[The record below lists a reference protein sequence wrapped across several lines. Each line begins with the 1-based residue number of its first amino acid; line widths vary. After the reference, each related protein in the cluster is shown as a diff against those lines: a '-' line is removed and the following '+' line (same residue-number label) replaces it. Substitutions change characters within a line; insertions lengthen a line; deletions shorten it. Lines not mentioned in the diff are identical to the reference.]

1 MIQARL
7 FEQASKEG
15 YWIRVVATAL
25 ESAQTCMAPYGSRFS
40 RHDFTQRQ
48 HLVILVLKT
57 LQKTTYRGI
66 CDFLHASSDVRDAMG
81 LKKVPHYTTI
91 QKFADRAE
99 IMPVIDAMLAD
110 LTRRMSKETPDM
122 AIDSTG
128 IESTCASRYY
138 VSKRSP
144 RESRYIKVSVAVL
157 CGLCVPC
164 AVVVDW
170 GPGSDITQ
178 APELIDKAMAVLTPR
193 HVYMDKGYDCE
204 GLHEQL
210 RDRYG
215 VESVIPPVGRGP
227 NNVVKTKYRSLMRK
241 GLPGRYG
248 LRWHSETVM
257 SSLKRMTGPST
268 SSRGTHRPLIEAA
281 LKVLAYTVHR

>member
-1 MIQARL
+1 MKQNKL
-7 FEQASKEG
+7 FDQTDQDG
-15 YWIRVVATAL
+15 YWVRVATTAL
-25 ESAQTCMAPYGSRFS
+25 ESAQICMAAYGSRFS

-48 HLVILVLKT
+48 HLVILILKT
-57 LQKTTYRGI
+57 LQKETYRGI
-66 CDFLHASSDVRDAMG
+66 CDFLHAAPGVREAIG
-81 LKKVPHYTTI
+81 LKKVPHFTTI
-91 QKFADRAE
+91 QKFSDRAE
-99 IMPVIDAMLAD
+99 IMPVVDAMLVD
-110 LTRRMSKETPDM
+110 LSRRMNEETPEM

-128 IESTCASRYY
+128 IESSCASRYY
-138 VSKRSP
+138 VSKRSD

-178 APELIDKAMAVLTPR
+178 APELIDKAMAVMKPSR
-193 HVYMDKGYDCE
+193 VYMDRGYDCE
-204 GLHEQL
+204 RLHEQL
-210 RDRYG
+210 RDVYG

-227 NNVVKTKYRSLMRK
+227 NNVVKTKYRALMRK
-241 GLPGRYG
+241 GLPGQYG
-248 LRWHSETVM
+248 RRWHSETVM

-268 SSRGTHRPLIEAA
+268 SSRGTRRPLIEAA